1 MEKWERDEIV
11 RLERRVDALERK
23 NWDRSFFWMRFWL
36 YGMVAALWILG
47 AVTIAVG
54 ATHHS

>member
-23 NWDRSFFWMRFWL
+23 NWERSAFWMQVWL
-36 YGMVAALWILG
+36 YGLMAAAWILAG
-47 AVTIAVG
+47 VTIAIH
-54 ATHHS
+54 ATGHS